1 MKYEL
6 NSAILYFTMKEKEAE
21 EKEQKY
27 WSSTIADELIQEGEQ
42 VLKNIQHEKDWNFQM
57 IAWLQELK
65 DYRNG
70 AN

>member
-1 MKYEL
+1 
-6 NSAILYFTMKEKEAE
+6 MKEKEAE

-27 WSSTIADELIQEGEQ
+27 YRSTLAEEVIQDEKQ